1 MALTEEEIRDM
12 EARQAWEASLAP
24 VQRRV
29 ETARGE
35 TINVNDLPNAPPE
48 AAVSRAPAP
57 EPNYGP
63 PSDEELRQYGA
74 TDRDVAAA
82 RRFNAPDDKAAPSS
96 PVRNPEWSPDK
107 EKAPPAKTEA
117 KKEEAPPADADDD
130 GASGPSSPGVYV
142 PGGMSPYTEKRD
154 VKHGKVVAP
163 GVRDA
168 LGAAGHLQL
177 EAGGRERA
185 ANEHLYQQEHDAA
198 IARMHANESAMA
210 QQQRL
215 AEDRD
220 RMVSARL
227 AEIEVLN
234 KKAQGKP
241 EDLWSSTHVLGRMVG
256 FLALTLGTVQ
266 MATGGKGGAAS
277 GIALAM
283 GGKFID
289 GLINQDIQAKV
300 DERRQAGKAA
310 GREINLLHLHEERFK
325 NQQKAIDATKLA
337 YYDNVLQQMEA
348 YKADHAGE
356 VNEAKYLDLQ
366 AQILKEQADV
376 ANRLGK
382 QEQADVTD
390 EILNKYREGRF
401 VGGSGAG
408 GHKEPDFVVTTP
420 NGVSYAFPNKE
431 AQNKYIATVEEKQ
444 RLIRINNEIAG
455 LREEAK
461 KLPAVSGPEGYYKHK
476 SLVKRIEELEQNKL
490 KAIESAEKQG
500 VLREG
505 EYERAKATTGHAT
518 GGLGLIRGVPIVG
531 HGEQKVADDVI
542 ASQTARWS
550 KDLEE
555 APHAASAPIVK
566 RRFAKNPASG
576 ELEENT
582 VKTGQF
588 SKPMQGLAP
597 RGSESRDPDRP
608 AHTAERPASE
618 TTPKAPRVAYPKD
631 LPAPAAH
638 HSRKKKK

>member
-1 MALTEEEIRDM
+1 MAGETLTEDEIKDM
-12 EARQAWEASLAP
+12 EARRAWEASLAP
-24 VQRRV
+24 VQKRV

-35 TINVNDLPNAPPE
+35 SINVNDLPQAPPE
-48 AAVSRAPAP
+48 TQV

-63 PSDEELRQYGA
+63 PTDEELRKYGA
-74 TDRDVAAA
+74 TDRDVATAQ
-82 RRFNAPDDKAAPSS
+82 RFNTPERGAAPTN
-96 PVRNPEWSPDK
+96 PTRNPEWSPEK
-107 EKAPPAKTEA
+107 EKAPAPKPEEA
-117 KKEEAPPADADDD
+117 KAEAPAVDTSDEA
-130 GASGPSSPGVYV
+130 AGPSAPGVFI
-142 PGGMSPYTEKRD
+142 PGGMAPSTEKRE

-163 GVRDA
+163 GVREA
-168 LGAAGHLQL
+168 LGQAGQLQL
-177 EAGGRERA
+177 DAGERERS
-185 ANEHLYQQEHDAA
+185 ANAQLHEQEHDLAV
-198 IARMHANESAMA
+198 ARMHANESAMA

-215 AEDRD
+215 AEERD
-220 RMVSARL
+220 RVVSARL

-234 KKAQGKP
+234 KKAQGSP
-241 EDLWSSTHVLGRMVG
+241 EDLWSSTHVLGRLVG
-256 FLALTLGTVQ
+256 FLALTLGTVS
-266 MATGGKGGAAS
+266 MATGGKGGVAP
-277 GIALAM
+277 GIALGM
-283 GGKFID
+283 SGKFID
-289 GLINQDIQAKV
+289 GLVNQDIQSKL

-310 GREINLLHLHEERFK
+310 GRQVNLLHLHEERFK
-325 NQQKAIDATKLA
+325 NQAKAIDATKMA
-337 YYDNVLQQMEA
+337 YYDNVLQQMDA

-356 VNEAKYLDLQ
+356 INEANYLNLQ
-366 AQILKEQADV
+366 SQVLKERADV

-390 EILNKYREGRF
+390 ELVNKYRAPQV
-401 VGGSGAG
+401 VGGGAA

-588 SKPMQGLAP
+588 SKPQQGLAP
-597 RGSESRDPDRP
+597 RGSESRDPERP

-618 TTPKAPRVAYPKD
+618 TTPKAPRVPYPKD
-631 LPAPAAH
+631 LPAPAGH
-638 HSRKKKK
+638 HGRKKKK